1 MLTLPSTTVDLKVL
15 FSGPAVRP
23 FPVPSERCWPCPAA
37 GMRHWPAKGSRPS
50 TCYTQHNCHI
60 RSEHTRGYRAAPEH
74 STYVCVTCFC
84 SSLTCVQ
91 LFATPWTA
99 ALQAPLSMGFSRQE
113 SWGRLPLP
121 SQPRD
126 QTQVPCIAG
135 RFFTI

>member
-1 MLTLPSTTVDLKVL
+1 MFTLPSTTVDLKVL
-15 FSGPAVRP
+15 FSGPAVKP

-37 GMRHWPAKGSRPS
+37 GMGHWPAKGSRPG
-50 TCYTQHNCHI
+50 TCYTQHNCHT

-84 SSLTCVQ
+84 SSVTCVQ

-113 SWGRLPLP
+113 SWGRLPFP
-121 SQPRD
+121 SQLRD